1 MATSF
6 VSPLAAAVA
15 AMRRPA
21 AAGLLLLAL
30 SACGGGGGSGSAAPP
45 AIAPPEGLSA
55 APTLSS
61 QGSLT
66 LEQYDR
72 DANAAAAV
80 SRTTRHTLIPEGAT
94 P

>member
-1 MATSF
+1 
-6 VSPLAAAVA
+6 
-15 AMRRPA
+15 MRRPA
-21 AAGLLLLAL
+21 AAGVLLLAL
-30 SACGGGGGSGSAAPP
+30 SACGGGGSAGTAAPP
-45 AIAPPEGLSA
+45 VIAPPEGLSS

-61 QGSLT
+61 QGTLT

-72 DANAAAAV
+72 DAHAAAAV